1 VPESGLQI
9 SADGRSATLEI
20 KDLTVIDQPRW
31 PAYDAGATPAKMS
44 FRVIWQATS
53 EPVLY
58 EDKLKHFKVEGFRAI
73 AKAEAAVEVPSLNF
87 SWKSDPIE
95 TSIAGFAIIG
105 TEVNGRYYDPGL

>member
-1 VPESGLQI
+1 MPVSGLHI

-20 KDLTVIDQPRW
+20 KDLAVIDQPRW
-31 PAYDAGATPAKMS
+31 PAHDAGSTPARMS
-44 FRVIWQATS
+44 FRAIWQALP

-58 EDKLKHFKVEGFRAI
+58 EDKLKHFRVEGFRAI
-73 AKAEAAVEVPSLNF
+73 ARAEATVEVPSLNF

-105 TEVNGRYYDPGL
+105 TEVNGKYYNL